1 VIKERKSVALF
12 IETSNAY
19 ARGLLHGIV
28 EYVQHNSA
36 WSIVLPEHQRGASL
50 PGWLRK
56 WRGDGVIARIETES
70 IARALR
76 GIDLPVVDVSA
87 ARHVR
92 QIPWVE
98 TDDAAIAQL
107 AAEHLMERGFRQ
119 MGYCGERGFNWSLW
133 RQESFQRF
141 VEEAGC
147 TCHVHQSLSSLQK
160 GYSWNREKQRLA
172 AWVRELPKPIGVM
185 ACYDIKAQQLL
196 DVCRELRIAVPEEV
210 AVIGVDNDPLL
221 CGLANPPLS
230 SVIPNVRR
238 TGYEA
243 AVLLDRMMAGERVPA
258 EAHLI
263 KPLGVHTRQSTEVQ
277 AMDDPAV
284 AAAVRF
290 ISEHACS
297 GIDVTDV
304 LRHTPLTRRELESRF
319 QKVLNRTPHQEI
331 LRVRMTRVKRLL
343 AETTLSLAEIAAQ
356 TGYQHVEY
364 LSVAFKREVGQT
376 PREFRRATNPS
387 AGAPGSR

>member
-1 VIKERKSVALF
+1 MINRRKSVALF

-19 ARGLLHGIV
+19 ARGLLQGIV
-28 EYVQHNSA
+28 EYVNQNNA

-50 PGWLRK
+50 PGWLRR

-76 GIDLPVVDVSA
+76 HVDIPVVDVSA

-92 QIPWVE
+92 HIPWVE
-98 TDDAAIAQL
+98 TDDADIARL
-107 AAEHLMERGFRQ
+107 AAEHLLERGFRQ

-133 RQESFQRF
+133 REESFRAI

-147 TCHVHQSLSSLQK
+147 TCHVHQSLSSLHK

-172 AWVRELPKPIGVM
+172 AWVSGLPKPIGLM

-196 DVCRELRIAVPEEV
+196 DVCREQQIAVPEEI
-210 AVIGVDNDPLL
+210 AVIGVDNDPLI

-243 AVLLDRMMAGERVPA
+243 AVLLERMMAGERVSA

-277 AMDDPAV
+277 AMNDSAV

-290 ISEHACS
+290 INEHACA
-297 GIDVTDV
+297 GIDVSDV

-319 QKVLNRTPHQEI
+319 QKILNRTPHQEI
-331 LRVRMTRVKRLL
+331 LRVRMTRIKRLL
-343 AETTLSLAEIAAQ
+343 AETTLSLSEIAAQ
-356 TGYQHVEY
+356 TGFQHVEY

-376 PREFRRATNPS
+376 PREFRRATNPA
-387 AGAPGSR
+387 AG

>member
-1 VIKERKSVALF
+1 MSKGRKSVALF
-12 IETSNAY
+12 VETSNAY
-19 ARGLLHGIV
+19 ARGLLQGIV
-28 EYVQHNSA
+28 EYVQQNSA
-36 WSIVLPEHQRGASL
+36 WSIVLPEHHRGASL
-50 PGWLRK
+50 PGWLRR

-76 GIDLPVVDVSA
+76 HVDLPVVDVSA

-92 QIPWVE
+92 HIPWVE

-107 AAEHLMERGFRQ
+107 AAEHLLERGFRQ
-119 MGYCGERGFNWSLW
+119 MGFCGERGFNWSLW
-133 RQESFQRF
+133 REEHFQRI
-141 VEEAGC
+141 VEQAGC
-147 TCHVHQSLSSLQK
+147 ICHVHQSLSSLQK

-172 AWVRELPKPIGVM
+172 AWARQLPKPIGVM

-243 AVLLDRMMAGERVPA
+243 AVLLDRMMAGERVSA

-277 AMDDPAV
+277 AMNDADV

-290 ISEHACS
+290 ISEHACE
-297 GIDVTDV
+297 GIDVSDV

-331 LRVRMTRVKRLL
+331 LRVRMTRIKRLL
-343 AETTLSLAEIAAQ
+343 AETTLSLAEIAGQ

-376 PREFRRATNPS
+376 PREFRRATNPA
-387 AGAPGSR
+387 AG